1 VCQTRGEMLV
11 TCVCVGASC
20 RAILSRKERN
30 CHGLSSFCV
39 NIFTAVCTCL
49 DTLTACFAIEIYSL
63 KGTY

>member
-1 VCQTRGEMLV
+1 VCQTRGEMLN
-11 TCVCVGASC
+11 VGVGCAC
-20 RAILSRKERN
+20 CGAIVSRKEGN
-30 CHGLSSFCV
+30 CLGLSSFGI